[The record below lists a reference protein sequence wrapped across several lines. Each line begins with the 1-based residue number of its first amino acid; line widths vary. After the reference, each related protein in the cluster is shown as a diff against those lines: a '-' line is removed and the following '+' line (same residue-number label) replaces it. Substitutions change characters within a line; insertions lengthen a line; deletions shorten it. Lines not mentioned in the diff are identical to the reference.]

1 MLPSY
6 VVDAADLAMGAS
18 LGNGAIWI
26 NTKST
31 GAIERIFNARVG
43 ESLFG
48 AVSVRYGL
56 AARPIEIEPAHDGP
70 RAMRAVPAEPDGAT
84 TVEIHP
90 AYQRRRFRLVGS
102 VEVSETTFVPFA
114 ADPAIADP
122 AAAYILIELEN
133 AGTTAKTLRVIGFA
147 RFRGTLAADVVG
159 RYDAGIGALVATNE
173 STGRATRC
181 FGSTRPATRFATTS
195 DFGRVYDP
203 SHVHALDD
211 DTSAAGDVLG
221 GLQLDV
227 EVAPGSSVAFA
238 FVCGAFDAVTADAI
252 EAYRALPAPG
262 DAFAAT
268 IARLTEVVQIG
279 EVATPDRLINDGALW
294 SKVNMRRVVSS
305 YRGGPAFTNEPGVS
319 SNVVGRDAAWFVY
332 GNDHFMP
339 EFSRA
344 LLQKFATLQYA
355 DGKIPEYY
363 SALDEHV
370 EDDGLNINDDTPLYV
385 LAINHHVR
393 ATGDVAWLRA
403 IYPSVARAAD
413 YILAQVD
420 DRGLVFCSAR
430 DERGNVWA
438 IAGWRNVIAGYTL
451 NGAVT
456 EINAECAA
464 ALRAAGH
471 LAELVDDRVAADRYA
486 TGGRSI
492 ASAMDAHLIN
502 PENGLYYLNIDADN
516 VVHTDVTGDELFPV
530 MFRVCSEE
538 TGYRVIRRLNASDF
552 WTSAGLRTISQ
563 HDPLYDPSGNVGL
576 LGGVWP
582 GLTWWYAFASARY
595 HPEFMV
601 AALRA

>member
-1 MLPSY
+1 
-6 VVDAADLAMGAS
+6 
-18 LGNGAIWI
+18 
-26 NTKST
+26 
-31 GAIERIFNARVG
+31 
-43 ESLFG
+43 
-48 AVSVRYGL
+48 
-56 AARPIEIEPAHDGP
+56 
-70 RAMRAVPAEPDGAT
+70 
-84 TVEIHP
+84 
-90 AYQRRRFRLVGS
+90 
-102 VEVSETTFVPFA
+102 
-114 ADPAIADP
+114 
-122 AAAYILIELEN
+122 
-133 AGTTAKTLRVIGFA
+133 LRVIGFA

-227 EVAPGSSVAFA
+227 ELAPGSSVAFA

-252 EAYRALPAPG
+252 EAYRALPAPR

-268 IARLTEVVQIG
+268 IARLTAAVQIR

-294 SKVNMRRVVSS
+294 SKVNMRRVMSS
-305 YRGGPAFTNEPGVS
+305 YRGGPAFTNEPGVL

-344 LLQKFATLQYA
+344 LLEKFATLQYA

-403 IYPSVARAAD
+403 IYPSVA
-413 YILAQVD
+413 
-420 DRGLVFCSAR
+420 S
-430 DERGNVWA
+430 
-438 IAGWRNVIAGYTL
+438 
-451 NGAVT
+451 
-456 EINAECAA
+456 
-464 ALRAAGH
+464 
-471 LAELVDDRVAADRYA
+471 
-486 TGGRSI
+486 GG
-492 ASAMDAHLIN
+492 
-502 PENGLYYLNIDADN
+502 
-516 VVHTDVTGDELFPV
+516 
-530 MFRVCSEE
+530 
-538 TGYRVIRRLNASDF
+538 
-552 WTSAGLRTISQ
+552 
-563 HDPLYDPSGNVGL
+563 
-576 LGGVWP
+576 
-582 GLTWWYAFASARY
+582 
-595 HPEFMV
+595 
-601 AALRA
+601 